1 MLSECICVVVG
12 VGRWPYEG
20 LRRRAGPLGD
30 CGAASIM
37 VASEDEVLLEEERER
52 NGVELREAMLSY
64 YVQCSYT
71 EARDEGWYVASL
83 VGR

>member
-1 MLSECICVVVG
+1 
-12 VGRWPYEG
+12 
-20 LRRRAGPLGD
+20 
-30 CGAASIM
+30 M

-64 YVQCSYT
+64 YVQCWYT
-71 EARDEGWYVASL
+71 EAGGEGWYVASL

>member
-1 MLSECICVVVG
+1 
-12 VGRWPYEG
+12 
-20 LRRRAGPLGD
+20 
-30 CGAASIM
+30 M